1 MGQTTILNC
10 LIAHE
15 IAFVVIGGMAA
26 VAHGSSQLTQQD
38 LDVCVPLQAEAFLQ
52 LQTALQGLNPRVRL
66 GRERVPLDLD
76 RKTAARLKNLNLL
89 TDAGNLDC
97 RGDVI
102 GVGDYEAALRESL
115 EIQLNGRP
123 CRVLGLDA
131 LIRSKEALGRPRDLL
146 AVTELRAIL
155 ERTRNSGN
163 P

>member
-1 MGQTTILNC
+1 MGQTTILDC

-15 IAFVVIGGMAA
+15 IVFVVIGGMAA
-26 VAHGSSQLTQQD
+26 VAHGSSQLTQD
-38 LDVCVPLQAEAFLQ
+38 LDICVPLQAEAFLQ
-52 LQTALQGLNPRVRL
+52 LQTALQGLNPRVRI

-76 RKTAARLKNLNLL
+76 RETAARLKNLYLL
-89 TDAGNLDC
+89 TDEGNLDC
-97 RGDVI
+97 LGDVI

-123 CRVLGLDA
+123 CRVLGLEA

-155 ERTRNSGN
+155 ERMREPGGS
-163 P
+163 